1 MRNAVGLP
9 FVCLAVLGAFLGQG
23 YQDHATESALLVAI
37 SQAGVCIA
45 LLKQDPCYAQVLW
58 GLSQQR
64 KPAERAWEVAGSLVK
79 PSSMVTPLN
88 VSLGYQVEDGT
99 ARCTAMNALSFSL
112 AETSE
117 WMS

>member
-9 FVCLAVLGAFLGQG
+9 CACLAVLGAFLGQG

-37 SQAGVCIA
+37 SQVGVCTA

-88 VSLGYQVEDGT
+88 VSLRWKMEQPGAQQ
-99 ARCTAMNALSFSL
+99 
-112 AETSE
+112 
-117 WMS
+117 